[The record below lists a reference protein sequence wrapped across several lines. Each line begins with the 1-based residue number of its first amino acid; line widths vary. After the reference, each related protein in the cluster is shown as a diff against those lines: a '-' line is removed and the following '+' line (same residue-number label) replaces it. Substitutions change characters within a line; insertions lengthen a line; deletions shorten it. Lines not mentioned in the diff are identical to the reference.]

1 MKWEITLPEQWGV
14 LVYSSTYNT
23 IQQVK
28 EEIMNNKLS
37 NNLGK
42 IIIGVAV
49 VIITTSA
56 FAKPLICKTTNL

>member
-1 MKWEITLPEQWGV
+1 
-14 LVYSSTYNT
+14 
-23 IQQVK
+23 
-28 EEIMNNKLS
+28 MNNKLS

-56 FAKPLICKTTNL
+56 FAKPLICKTSTTRQCSGGVCSDITITTCYRSL